1 MRILTMF
8 GIHFIK
14 VQPTTY
20 LLEYRSGKLKREGQG
35 LAFFYFAPTTSLV
48 AIPLESVDEPFIF
61 NQVTADF
68 QEVSIQGQ
76 VTYRI
81 AEPHQISQLLNFTLD
96 NNGLNYTNLDVEKL
110 PQRVINIIQVLMQS
124 ALAHLSLREALTA
137 ANQLV
142 QEILQGLQKS
152 KEINSLGLEILGL
165 SILAITP
172 TPETSRAL
180 EADVREQLLK
190 EADEAIYARRNSA
203 VEQERAIRENEL
215 NTEIA
220 VENKKR
226 QIRETQIEADRAVQH
241 KKQQMR
247 EEHMAGNITLE
258 KQNKELVTLATENT
272 KQEADAKAYS
282 LSVTMQALA
291 NVDAKVLQA
300 LASVGMNPSQL
311 IALAFHDLAENAQR
325 IGQLNISP
333 DLLQELIHSKL
344 DDDFHNLSQE
354 LDVD

>member
-1 MRILTMF
+1 MF
-8 GIHFIK
+8 GIRFIK

-20 LLEYRSGKLKREGQG
+20 LLEYRGGKLKREGKG

-81 AEPHQISQLLNFTLD
+81 AQPLQISQLLNFTLD
-96 NNGLNYTNLDVEKL
+96 NRGVNYTSLDHEKL
-110 PQRVINIIQVLMQS
+110 PQRVVNVIQVLMQS
-124 ALAHLSLREALTA
+124 ALAHLALREALTA
-137 ANQLV
+137 ANTIV

-165 SILAITP
+165 SILAISP

-180 EADVREQLLK
+180 EADIREQLLR
-190 EADEAIYARRNSA
+190 EADEAIYTRRNAA
-203 VEQERAIRENEL
+203 VEQERAIKENEL

-226 QIRETQIEADRAVQH
+226 QIRETKIEADRAVQQ

-247 EEHMAGNITLE
+247 EEQMAGDIALE
-258 KQNKELVTLATENT
+258 KQNKELVMLATDNT
-272 KQEADAKAYS
+272 KQEAEAKAYS
-282 LSVTMQALA
+282 LAITLQALSK
-291 NVDAKVLQA
+291 VDVKVLQA

-311 IALAFHDLAENAQR
+311 IALAFRDLAEGAEK

-333 DLLQELIHSKL
+333 DLLHTLLHNHSLTTELSK
-344 DDDFHNLSQE
+344 E
-354 LDVD
+354 LDVDLK